1 MMKKPRILLFCCL
14 FSIVSFAQSNDWDF
28 ENWEDGQPTG
38 WITSVNTTQDT
49 VNSTEFCCR
58 FEPFLDGTAHR
69 PRLKGTFIV
78 NFNELPKF
86 FSFNFKAAV
95 LTLASTGF
103 LLHYRIRL
111 TYPIANSDH
120 HCSSYLSD
128 YVFFKRYY
136 CPKDWKQIV
145 VPISTGT
152 CATMVNNDSLISL
165 KNVVVE
171 IEFEFEQDHAFATEA
186 LGLAWLDAITLSPVN
201 PQSMFSN
208 LDYKDV
214 LISGETETIKWDGGP
229 DTENLILSYSINDG
243 ESFQPIGTASPGS
256 IGQLDWEI
264 PTGLLAD
271 KCRLKLTVEET
282 GEDLDISNV
291 FYIKPYS
298 LTRLE
303 SNGEMTQ
310 YNILTDRWGF
320 ANYPEDMWPEWYY
333 NQFDYKG
340 IDPFTNQLYDDVQA
354 PIFGEIN
361 PYAFVSWEAFVKA
374 FTTDACYFDVSTGIY
389 SPMAIANWS
398 TDTVNWGGSCFAI
411 AGSNALA
418 FSKKD
423 AFLSTYSTFPAFGT
437 PLSVTSLEAV
447 IDNITRIYA
456 HCYGDP
462 TDQNWDNPPAYNQIT
477 PLQVVNELKTHF
489 SKADVTPR
497 SISFWHNHDSGGHSV
512 LPYQLRQ
519 DANHENIYYIDI
531 YDNAYPNDF
540 EAKIQ
545 VNLEDNGG
553 NGSWFY
559 YNLPDWGGST
569 KLKLECDANA
579 YLSQPILKKG
589 ERSDFILAGDSIRI
603 GGNRFEDIRITDNQ
617 GKSAGYYDDQLKC
630 EIEGS
635 LPLIP
640 PTGSLRKPYAYYLPG
655 GNYSLTLD
663 NFTSEVAN
671 AFFFY
676 NNKALIYKR
685 NDAGESQTDRLIFG
699 NGLSIANP
707 DEESKKAQIDLI
719 IKEMDREKVFRL
731 HPMPLE
737 PDDSIRFESPDDNQ
751 MILYNYGSTKK
762 YGAELNS
769 FSSGGFERFVN
780 DQITIEKNTSHRFI
794 INWTDVEESVLTV
807 YVDNEMDGSFEDT
820 LLLNYHVT
828 GVDDKEINSLIA
840 DLNLQVWPNPAEDKI
855 TFSYRLNSV
864 SKISIKIFDSLGR
877 EIMTPLNPERQI
889 QGKHN
894 LPVNIAEL
902 PAGIYYYHFI
912 VNNYKV
918 NGKIIKL

>member
-1 MMKKPRILLFCCL
+1 MKKLIILLISCI
-14 FSIVSFAQSNDWDF
+14 FSLASFAQSNPWDF
-28 ENWEDGQPTG
+28 EEWEDGKPTG
-38 WITSVNTTQDT
+38 WTTSWNTTQDT
-49 VNSTEFCCR
+49 TNTTGFCCR
-58 FEPFLDGTAHR
+58 FEPFLYDSIHR
-69 PRLKGTFIV
+69 PTLIGKFVV
-78 NFNELPKF
+78 NFNDRPRY
-86 FSFNFKAAV
+86 FSFKIKTEV
-95 LTLASTGF
+95 LYHTSTRFFLNYSVVLRYGDEDPKPCYSIASGS
-103 LLHYRIRL
+103 
-111 TYPIANSDH
+111 A
-120 HCSSYLSD
+120 
-128 YVFFKRYY
+128 FFKKYY
-136 CPKDWKQIV
+136 CPEGWRQIV
-145 VPISTGT
+145 VPIPPPSCRSGF
-152 CATMVNNDSLISL
+152 NPDSAILL
-165 KNVVVE
+165 ENVEVG
-171 IEFEFEQDHAFATEA
+171 IGFDLFQDHAFSLNA
-186 LGLAWLDAITLSPVN
+186 LGLAWIDGITLSSVN

-208 LDYKDV
+208 LDYKDI

-243 ESFQPIGTASPGS
+243 ASYQQIGIASPGS

-264 PTGLLAD
+264 TAGLLAD
-271 KCRLKLTVEET
+271 KCRLKLTVEGT
-282 GEDLDISNV
+282 GEVLDSSNI
-291 FYIKPYS
+291 FYIKPYL

-361 PYAFVSWEAFVKA
+361 PYTFVSWEAFVKA

-398 TDTVNWGGSCFAI
+398 TDTVAWGGSCFAI

-437 PLSVTSLEAV
+437 PLSVTSSEAV

-462 TDQNWDNPPAYNQIT
+462 TDQNWDNPPAINQIT

-497 SISFWHNHDSGGHSV
+497 SISFWHNHSSGGHSV

-531 YDNAYPNDF
+531 YDNSYPNDF

-559 YNLPDWGGST
+559 DNYPDWGGST
-569 KLKLECDANA
+569 NLKLECDANA

-617 GKSAGYYDDQLKC
+617 GKSAGYYDDQLKYD
-630 EIEGS
+630 IEGS
-635 LPLIP
+635 VPLIP

-655 GNYSLTLD
+655 GNYSVKLD

-769 FSSGGFERFVN
+769 FSSSGFERFVN

-855 TFSYRLNSV
+855 TFSYRLNSD

-912 VNNYKV
+912 INNYKI